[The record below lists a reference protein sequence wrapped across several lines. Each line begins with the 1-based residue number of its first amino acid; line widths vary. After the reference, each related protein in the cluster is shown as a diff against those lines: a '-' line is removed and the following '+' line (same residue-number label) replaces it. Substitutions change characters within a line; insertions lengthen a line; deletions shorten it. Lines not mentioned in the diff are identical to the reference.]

1 MALQRLSDFLNVSD
15 ADLGKY
21 GVMNA
26 IISVDNHFFIEP
38 RLLFHT
44 KLPFFLDAATKIE
57 AYFQKVISLIEA
69 SKRPTDIAWIAA
81 HRLLQFEEPQG
92 FALGYR
98 INRPNGRGVGPA
110 LAADLLNRASTILKL
125 GVEDPLLF
133 EVLEIFGDGFGPDLI
148 SDTQASILEENFLA
162 YSQDVADKLKIS
174 KRATRVIHNRTYK
187 IPAGPDGRGLVLV
200 PILMRIRWVS

>member
-1 MALQRLSDFLNVSD
+1 
-15 ADLGKY
+15 
-21 GVMNA
+21 
-26 IISVDNHFFIEP
+26 
-38 RLLFHT
+38 
-44 KLPFFLDAATKIE
+44 
-57 AYFQKVISLIEA
+57 
-69 SKRPTDIAWIAA
+69 
-81 HRLLQFEEPQG
+81 
-92 FALGYR
+92 
-98 INRPNGRGVGPA
+98 
-110 LAADLLNRASTILKL
+110 LKL